1 MKILSDKM
9 KDKSKRIKI
18 GFFNS
23 FTLIFL
29 LYSLIFTAA
38 GCAQVSEDISVQICN
53 SKFNLAVDEK
63 LSAKPINE
71 VIVEIGKSFIGT
83 DYGAHTL
90 EVNDEEKLVINLS
103 GLDCNTFVENVLA
116 ISRCIKKDKN
126 SFDDFQDELKLIRYR
141 DGKID
146 QYPSRL
152 HYFTDWIYNNEEKG
166 ILKNITEEVGGEKF
180 ELNLSFMSSHPEYY
194 KHLKANPGFIPIIT
208 KQEEEINQREHYF
221 IPQEKIA
228 EIEMEIESGDLLA
241 FTSTIKGLDVNHVGI
256 AVRMDDERI
265 HVLHAP
271 NVGYKVQISELP
283 LAEYVN
289 KIEKDSGVIVVRV
302 LEPTK

>member
-9 KDKSKRIKI
+9 KDKSKSIKND
-18 GFFNS
+18 FFHS

-29 LYSLIFTAA
+29 LYSLIFTAT
-38 GCAQVSEDISVQICN
+38 GCAQETEDINLQICN
-53 SKFNLAVDEK
+53 SKFQLAVDDK
-63 LSAKPINE
+63 LSTKPINE
-71 VIVEIGKSFIGT
+71 VIVKIGKSFTGT
-83 DYGAHTL
+83 DYAAHTL

-103 GLDCNTFVENVLA
+103 GLD
-116 ISRCIKKDKN
+116 
-126 SFDDFQDELKLIRYR
+126 QDELKLIRYR

-152 HYFTDWIYNNEEKG
+152 HYFTDWIFNNEEKG
-166 ILKNITEEVGGEKF
+166 IIRNITKEIGGEKF
-180 ELNLSFMSSHPEYY
+180 EMNLRFMSSHPEYY
-194 KHLKANPGFIPIIT
+194 KHLKANPGFIPIIK
-208 KQEEEINQREHYF
+208 KQEEEINKREHYF

-228 EIEMEIESGDLLA
+228 EIESKIETGDLLA

-265 HVLHAP
+265 HILHAP